1 MRIINVTRGTV
12 LAEQGETARSFGAR
26 LKGLLMTETLH
37 GGQGLLIKPCNSI
50 HTIGMS
56 YSIDILFVNSR
67 DRVIKVAANIKP
79 YRAVTCMHSAYVVE
93 LPAGALARTGTQI
106 GDKVEIVD

>member
-1 MRIINVTRGTV
+1 M
-12 LAEQGETARSFGAR
+12 ARSFWAR
-26 LKGLLMTETLH
+26 LKGLLLTEALH

-56 YSIDILFVNSR
+56 YSIDILFVNSQ

-79 YRAVTCMHSAYVVE
+79 YRAVACKHSAYVIE
-93 LPAGALARTGTQI
+93 FPAGTLARTGTQI
-106 GDKVEIVD
+106 GDKVEILD

>member
-12 LAEQGETARSFGAR
+12 LAEQGETARSFWAR
-26 LKGLLMTETLH
+26 LKGLLLTETLQ

-56 YSIDILFVNSR
+56 YSIDALFVNSQ
-67 DRVIKVAANIKP
+67 DIVIKVAANIKP
-79 YRAVTCMHSAYVVE
+79 YRAVACTHSAYVIE
-93 LPAGALARTGTQI
+93 LPAGILAGTGTQI
-106 GDKVEIVD
+106 GDKVEFVD